1 MIYLDYSATTPV
13 DEAVLDTFVQASRKF
28 IGNPNSLHKLGVDAK
43 SLIDASTRQIA
54 DILKVKMSEIIYTSG
69 ATEANNTAI
78 SGVLSRYSSRGKHII
93 TTELE
98 HSSVL
103 ETLKYFERKGYSISY
118 VKLDQNGQVD
128 LDNLKSLICD
138 DTILV
143 SICSVN
149 SEIGIRQDLGKIR
162 RVLDDYP
169 KVIFHSD
176 VTQSIGKECIDL
188 SVVDLASFSAQKFYG
203 LKGIGCL
210 IKREGLEI
218 DPLIKGGKSTTVY
231 RSGTPSASLIASL
244 AKALRLAYQNIDEK
258 ILKVEELR
266 KYLIAEFLKIPL
278 VHLNVSSCSIPHI
291 VNISIEKIKP
301 ETFLHALETRDVYIS
316 TKTACSKHDDESL
329 AVYAFTNN
337 HEVAKHSLRISL
349 SHITTLEELEKFI
362 EIFREELEKLKIVN

>member
-266 KYLIAEFLKIPL
+266 KYLIDEFLKIPL

-291 VNISIEKIKP
+291 INISIERIKP
-301 ETFLHALETRDVYIS
+301 ETFLHALEARDVYIS

-349 SHITTLEELEKFI
+349 SHITTLEELEKFV